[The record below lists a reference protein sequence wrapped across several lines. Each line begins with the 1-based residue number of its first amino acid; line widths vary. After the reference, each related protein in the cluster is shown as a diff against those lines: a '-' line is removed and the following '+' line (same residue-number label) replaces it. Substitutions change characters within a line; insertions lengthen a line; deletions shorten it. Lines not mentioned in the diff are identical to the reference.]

1 VRHMM
6 WQEMM
11 DMFMSWMQQM
21 GWQMPMMPMK

>member
-1 VRHMM
+1 M